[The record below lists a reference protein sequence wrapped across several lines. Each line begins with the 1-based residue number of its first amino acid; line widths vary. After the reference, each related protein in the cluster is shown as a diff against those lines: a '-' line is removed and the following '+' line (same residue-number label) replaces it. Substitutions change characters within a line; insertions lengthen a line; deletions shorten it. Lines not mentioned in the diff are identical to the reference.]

1 MQHMNKII
9 LYLKTLGRTK
19 ECTHGRIK
27 KILDV
32 TCYCLYLKTL
42 GRQKYLYK
50 VEFTTNVVCN
60 RQRILHICTLCMLN

>member
-1 MQHMNKII
+1 VEKSVLVI

-50 VEFTTNVVCN
+50 VEFTTNEIIRKIVQVEKSVLVY
-60 RQRILHICTLCMLN
+60 I